1 VRIFVAVSGQ
11 QWLGG
16 LTIQSAML
24 CRELERMG
32 HELAVVSIGADAP
45 VDQFP
50 YASVRYGDPLQEWGR
65 RIGHARDLG
74 YVFRYEV
81 VAHASRY
88 IPAAPE
94 TVRRALAPAVRAAM
108 HTLGG
113 PRGHLFGDRG
123 WLATTATSIYAALSG
138 NSTNQTVEAG
148 FLSRLLLQ
156 TDDVDLARLNEIR
169 RWFKPDVEYACDL
182 SLVPM
187 LARLEDRG
195 IPLVAAAQGFE
206 LVARR
211 GVPIMEAIA
220 ARRHRL
226 DLILSGSDA
235 NVRENLPEL
244 LRTLGGAVPARA
256 IPYGVPLDERWD
268 MSPRE
273 ARAQLEMLRAS
284 RVARGEDFG
293 DLFGGADPEGDE
305 RPFVVASLSR
315 LDVEK
320 GADLPLHALALL
332 RRQGVPARLW
342 IAGSL
347 MPGSFL
353 DVLQGKIRMM
363 DLGGVVNLIGTL
375 PTVRDKIALLRAAD
389 AFAAGFIRSEPLGL
403 VYTEAFAC
411 GLPVIG
417 PDSGAAP
424 ELMAHVG
431 ETRTLYPENDTGA
444 LADRIKL
451 LYDLPDLRRA
461 LGAAEQRAFRERFN
475 ARSMAEAAAAE
486 LQRTVE
492 ARAARPHRIAETRKP
507 IGRRDIR
514 RRADRAACAQD
525 HREERYEDRREGV
538 DQDRREGRRQVHHQS
553 DEGSDGD
560 EGGGRGGGNRRARG
574 EGPGR
579 EEERRKEDRRQEN
592 DRSRPAHGRWRG
604 RRAGGE
610 EDRRQEDGDQARDG
624 EGRASDRYRGAGLP
638 RAVRT
643 YYGRHVWSRR
653 GGTGTGP
660 AVRQSDLQQHRDAVR
675 RRLPDRRR
683 VARAACAAAD
693 HPTAGRGRGPASS
706 PPGAPRRR

>member
-1 VRIFVAVSGQ
+1 MRIFVAVSGQ

-50 YASVRYGDPLQEWGR
+50 YASVRYGEPVQEWGR
-65 RIGHARDLG
+65 RAGHAPDLG

-94 TVRRALAPAVRAAM
+94 PVRRVLAPGVRAAM
-108 HTLGG
+108 RTLSG
-113 PRGHLFGDRG
+113 PRTHVFGERG
-123 WLATTATSIYAALSG
+123 WLATAATSIYAALSG

-156 TDDVDLARLNEIR
+156 TDDSDLRRLNEIR

-195 IPLVAAAQGFE
+195 VPLVAAAQGFE
-206 LVARR
+206 LVYRR
-211 GVPIMEAIA
+211 GVPLLEAIA
-220 ARRHRL
+220 ARRERL
-226 DLILSGSDA
+226 DLILSGSEA
-235 NVRENLPEL
+235 NLRENLPEL
-244 LRTLGGAVPARA
+244 RRAVGDGVATRA
-256 IPYGVPLDERWD
+256 IPYGVLLDERWD
-268 MSPRE
+268 MPRRE
-273 ARAQLEMLRAS
+273 ARTLLKALRTTRA
-284 RVARGEDFG
+284 ARGEDFG
-293 DLFGGADPEGDE
+293 DLFGGEDPEGE
-305 RPFVVASLSR
+305 SPPFVVASLSR

-353 DVLQGKIRMM
+353 DVLQSKIRMM
-363 DLGGVVNLIGTL
+363 DLGDAVNLVGTL
-375 PTVRDKIALLRAAD
+375 PTAREKIALLRAAD

-417 PDSGAAP
+417 PDTGAAP
-424 ELMAHVG
+424 ELMACVG

-451 LYDLPDLRRA
+451 LYDLPDLRRTLA
-461 LGAAEQRAFRERFN
+461 AAEQRAFRERFN
-475 ARSMAEAAAAE
+475 ARSMADAAAAE
-486 LQRTVE
+486 FE
-492 ARAARPHRIAETRKP
+492 RAIATRGGRPHRI
-507 IGRRDIR
+507 G
-514 RRADRAACAQD
+514 
-525 HREERYEDRREGV
+525 
-538 DQDRREGRRQVHHQS
+538 
-553 DEGSDGD
+553 
-560 EGGGRGGGNRRARG
+560 
-574 EGPGR
+574 
-579 EEERRKEDRRQEN
+579 
-592 DRSRPAHGRWRG
+592 
-604 RRAGGE
+604 
-610 EDRRQEDGDQARDG
+610 
-624 EGRASDRYRGAGLP
+624 
-638 RAVRT
+638 
-643 YYGRHVWSRR
+643 
-653 GGTGTGP
+653 
-660 AVRQSDLQQHRDAVR
+660 
-675 RRLPDRRR
+675 
-683 VARAACAAAD
+683 
-693 HPTAGRGRGPASS
+693 
-706 PPGAPRRR
+706 